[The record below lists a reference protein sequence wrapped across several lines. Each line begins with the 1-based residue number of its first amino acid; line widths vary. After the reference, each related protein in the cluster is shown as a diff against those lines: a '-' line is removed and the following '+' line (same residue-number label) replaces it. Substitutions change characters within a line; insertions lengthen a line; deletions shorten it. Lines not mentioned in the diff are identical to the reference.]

1 MANYNNSQ
9 AYDLSL
15 FDMSAAPKRAEERR
29 KEFKIVEPQRKT
41 KKEIQLEKAK
51 DARLV
56 MRVVVVS
63 LMLFTLIGMQIFT
76 NLRLNE
82 ISAYYEEQQNRL
94 KIAESENVRLQM
106 EFDSMV
112 APEKISELA
121 ETKLGMVQRENY
133 QVSFFDLSEGDRVV
147 ISQ

>member
-63 LMLFTLIGMQIFT
+63 LMLFTLIGMQILT
-76 NLRLNE
+76 NHRLNE

-94 KIAESENVRLQM
+94 KIAERENLILWLHLKKFLSLQKQSSEWYK
-106 EFDSMV
+106 
-112 APEKISELA
+112 EKII
-121 ETKLGMVQRENY
+121 K
-133 QVSFFDLSEGDRVV
+133 
-147 ISQ
+147 